1 MKKNKEPVRA
11 KDPSQAKSM
20 VMIPLYR
27 TRTEVSGKAYRRRDK
42 HAQRDHRDCA

>member
-1 MKKNKEPVRA
+1 MKKTIDSVRA

-20 VMIPLYR
+20 VMTPLYR
-27 TRTEVSGKAYRRRDK
+27 TRTEISGKAYRRRDK